1 VLNFIERHKIGILTT
16 IIFHLLLITGFL
28 VMQFGT
34 LTQKKE
40 SKQVFIDFSDP
51 DELQK
56 QIEQKKEEIK
66 ALSQK
71 EFLKNMQQEYLGH
84 NLPVNE
90 ANHDANKSID
100 KMVTDIKQELNIKE
114 NDQRQVVEKE
124 TPVEKKEA
132 KIPQQKSEYT
142 TNSKGERTFYKGA
155 TTVSYFL
162 EGRMHTYFPVPVYQ
176 CQGSGK
182 VYMNIDVDQR
192 GYVIQA
198 NIDKAKSQITDEC
211 LIEAAK
217 RAALTAHFNEKSNAP
232 EKQSGYIVYIFIA
245 Q

>member
-1 VLNFIERHKIGILTT
+1 MLDFIERHKIGILTT
-16 IIFHLLLITGFL
+16 IIFHLLLITLFL

-34 LTQKKE
+34 LKQKTE
-40 SKQVFIDFSDP
+40 SKQVFIDFVDP
-51 DELQK
+51 EALQK

-66 ALSQK
+66 SLSQK

-90 ANHDANKSID
+90 ANPDAKQSID
-100 KMVTDIKQELNIKE
+100 KMVTDIRNELNIKD
-114 NDQRQVVEKE
+114 DQRQSIEKE
-124 TPVEKKEA
+124 KTVEKKEA
-132 KIPQQKSEYT
+132 QVTQKKTEFT
-142 TNSKGERTFYKGA
+142 TNSKGERIFFKGA

-182 VYMNIDVDQR
+182 VYMNIQVDQR
-192 GYVIQA
+192 GYVISA
-198 NIDKAKSQITDEC
+198 SVDNAKSQITDEC

-217 RAALTAHFNEKSNAP
+217 RAALTARFNEKAGAP
-232 EKQSGYIVYIFIA
+232 DKQTGYITYIFIA

>member
-1 VLNFIERHKIGILTT
+1 VLDFIERHKIGILTT

-28 VMQFGT
+28 MMQFGT
-34 LTQKKE
+34 LKQKKE
-40 SKQVFIDFSDP
+40 SKEVLIDFVDP
-51 DELQK
+51 EALQK

-66 ALSQK
+66 TLSQK

-90 ANHDANKSID
+90 ANQDAKQSVD
-100 KMVTDIKQELNIKE
+100 KMVTDIKTELNIKD
-114 NDQRQVVEKE
+114 DQRQPIEKE
-124 TPVEKKEA
+124 KPVEKKE
-132 KIPQQKSEYT
+132 PQITQKKTEYT
-142 TNSKGERTFYKGA
+142 TNAKGERTFFKGA

-182 VYMNIDVDQR
+182 VFMNIQVDQR
-192 GYVIQA
+192 GFVVSA
-198 NIDKAKSQITDEC
+198 TIDKSKSQITDEC

-232 EKQSGYIVYIFIA
+232 EKQNGYITYLFIA